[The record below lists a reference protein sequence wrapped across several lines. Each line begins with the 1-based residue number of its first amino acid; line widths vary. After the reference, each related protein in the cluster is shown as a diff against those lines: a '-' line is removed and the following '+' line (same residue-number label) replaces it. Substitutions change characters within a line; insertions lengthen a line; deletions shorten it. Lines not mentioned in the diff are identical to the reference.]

1 MMLSGVDPAEFKLL
15 MSDIC
20 LFARYGSG
28 LRLRSYQR
36 QAARAIVSSVM
47 LQNGLSIIVMF
58 PRQSGKN
65 ELQAQIETYLL
76 TILSYRQA
84 EIVKISPTWKP
95 QSQNAMRR
103 LERVLKSNYITN
115 KRWIKECGY
124 IYSFKA
130 AQMTFLSGESTSNIV
145 GATASTLLEVDEAQ
159 DILISKYDKEIAP
172 MVASTN
178 ATRVFWGTA
187 WTSNTLLARELRAA
201 RQAQELDGIQRV
213 FIVTADDVAAEV
225 SAYKA
230 FVEEQVAKLGR
241 NHPMI
246 KTQYFSEEIDGEG
259 GMFPPARRQL
269 MQGSHRR
276 QLAPV
281 PGLVYALLLDVAGE
295 DEGQSSS
302 LESGNGSLANAG
314 RDSTALTVV
323 EVDLSS
329 IGIKRYPT
337 YRVVDR
343 KLWTGTK
350 HTTLFGQL
358 SALTEAWGARWIV
371 VDATGVGAGLASFL
385 EKAFPGRVIPFIFSG
400 SSKSKLGWDFLGVI
414 ESGRFLDWVPPLD
427 GSKDERDLFQR
438 QAEHCRMEVIP
449 GPERRLRWSV
459 SETQRDPET
468 GELLHDDLLLSA
480 ALCALLDAQEWGLA
494 RSEVIDAFDPLDEL
508 TW

>member
-1 MMLSGVDPAEFKLL
+1 MMLSGVDPAEFKML
-15 MSDIC
+15 MSEIC
-20 LFARYGSG
+20 LFTRYGSG
-28 LRLRSYQR
+28 LRLR
-36 QAARAIVSSVM
+36 
-47 LQNGLSIIVMF
+47 
-58 PRQSGKN
+58 
-65 ELQAQIETYLL
+65 
-76 TILSYRQA
+76 
-84 EIVKISPTWKP
+84 
-95 QSQNAMRR
+95 
-103 LERVLKSNYITN
+103 
-115 KRWIKECGY
+115 
-124 IYSFKA
+124 
-130 AQMTFLSGESTSNIV
+130 
-145 GATASTLLEVDEAQ
+145 
-159 DILISKYDKEIAP
+159 
-172 MVASTN
+172 
-178 ATRVFWGTA
+178 
-187 WTSNTLLARELRAA
+187 
-201 RQAQELDGIQRV
+201 
-213 FIVTADDVAAEV
+213 
-225 SAYKA
+225 
-230 FVEEQVAKLGR
+230 
-241 NHPMI
+241 
-246 KTQYFSEEIDGEG
+246 
-259 GMFPPARRQL
+259 
-269 MQGSHRR
+269 SHRR

-295 DEGQSSS
+295 DEGQSSG
-302 LESGNGSLANAG
+302 LEMGSGNGSLANAG

-343 KLWTGTK
+343 KLWIGTK

-438 QAEHCRMEVIP
+438 QAEHCRMEVVP